1 MNRKVVSLLSLLLIL
16 PLTST
21 PALAAGA
28 STEKEA
34 GLAASFRWFLDSF
47 LEMGRWTIDPN
58 GGTSDTTD
66 GRSTIDPDGVMAPAD
81 PASETDGRWIID
93 PNG

>member
-1 MNRKVVSLLSLLLIL
+1 MNRKVVFLLSLLLIL
-16 PLTST
+16 PLASS

-28 STEKEA
+28 STDKGA
-34 GLAASFRWFLDSF
+34 GIAASFRWFLDSF
-47 LEMGRWTIDPN
+47 LEMGRWIIDPN

-66 GRSTIDPDGVMAPAD
+66 GRSTIDPEGAMAPAES
-81 PASETDGRWIID
+81 ASETDGRSTID

>member
-16 PLTST
+16 PLTSS
-21 PALAAGA
+21 PALAAGD
-28 STEKEA
+28 STERA
-34 GLAASFRWFLDSF
+34 GIAASVHSFLSSL

-58 GGTSDTTD
+58 GATSDTD
-66 GRSTIDPDGVMAPAD
+66 GRSTIDPDGAPAD
-81 PASETDGRWIID
+81 FDSETDGRWVID

>member
-1 MNRKVVSLLSLLLIL
+1 MNRKIVSLLSLLLIL
-16 PLTST
+16 PLTSS

-34 GLAASFRWFLDSF
+34 GVVASLRSFLSSF

-58 GGTSDTTD
+58 GATSDSTD
-66 GRSTIDPDGVMAPAD
+66 GRWTIDPDGAMAPADSASETEGRSTIDP
-81 PASETDGRWIID
+81 
-93 PNG
+93 NG

>member
-1 MNRKVVSLLSLLLIL
+1 MNRKVLSLLSLLLIL
-16 PLTST
+16 PLTSA

-28 STEKEA
+28 SAGKEV
-34 GLAASFRWFLDSF
+34 GVTASILSSL
-47 LEMGRWTIDPN
+47 LEMGGWIIWPT
-58 GGTSDTTD
+58 GETSDTTD

-81 PASETDGRWIID
+81 PVSETDGRSTID

>member
-16 PLTST
+16 PLTSS
-21 PALAAGA
+21 PAFAAGA
-28 STEKEA
+28 SSDKEA
-34 GLAASFRWFLDSF
+34 GLAASFRSFLDSI

-58 GGTSDTTD
+58 GGTSETTD
-66 GRSTIDPDGVMAPAD
+66 GRSTIDPDGMMAPAD
-81 PASETDGRWIID
+81 PALETDGRSTID

>member
-16 PLTST
+16 PLTSS

-28 STEKEA
+28 SAEKEA
-34 GLAASFRWFLDSF
+34 GIAASIRSF
-47 LEMGRWTIDPN
+47 LSSLLEFGRSTIDPNGTASDATDGRWTIDPN
-58 GGTSDTTD
+58 GEPS
-66 GRSTIDPDGVMAPAD
+66 SAL
-81 PASETDGRWIID
+81 ETDGRWTID

>member
-16 PLTST
+16 PLTSS

-28 STEKEA
+28 PTERA
-34 GLAASFRWFLDSF
+34 GVLASLRSFLSSF
-47 LEMGRWTIDPN
+47 LEMGRWTIDPD
-58 GGTSDTTD
+58 GATSETD
-66 GRSTIDPDGVMAPAD
+66 GRWTIDPDGMMAPAD
-81 PASETDGRWIID
+81 PASEGRSTID

>member
-16 PLTST
+16 PLTTS

-28 STEKEA
+28 STERA
-34 GLAASFRWFLDSF
+34 GIAASVRSFLSSL

-58 GGTSDTTD
+58 GETSDTD
-66 GRSTIDPDGVMAPAD
+66 GRSTIDRDGAPAD
-81 PASETDGRWIID
+81 LDSETDGRWVID